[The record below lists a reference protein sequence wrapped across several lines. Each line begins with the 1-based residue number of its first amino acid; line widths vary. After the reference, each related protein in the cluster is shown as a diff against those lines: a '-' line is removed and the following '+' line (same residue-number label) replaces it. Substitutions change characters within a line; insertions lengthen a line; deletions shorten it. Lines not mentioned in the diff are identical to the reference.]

1 MVLFVRYFLKIH
13 NLKVEI
19 RLSTLKYSLSKAIR
33 GGAVFRAVGVMPSKG
48 DGASTDTH

>member
-1 MVLFVRYFLKIH
+1 MRFFLKIY

-19 RLSTLKYSLSKAIR
+19 WLSTIKYALSKAMR

-48 DGASTDTH
+48 DGAGTDTF